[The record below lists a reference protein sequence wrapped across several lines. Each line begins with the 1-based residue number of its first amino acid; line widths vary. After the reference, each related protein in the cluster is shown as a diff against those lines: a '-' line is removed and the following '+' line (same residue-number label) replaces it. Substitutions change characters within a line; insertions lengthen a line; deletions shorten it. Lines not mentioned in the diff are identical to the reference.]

1 MRMNLINARKN
12 AKLTQEELAQFV
24 HLSRSHYAQIET
36 GAKNPSLRVA
46 LALKVALRE
55 TDDSIFDNDA
65 RIMAVRGRPCR

>member
-12 AKLTQEELAQFV
+12 AKLTQAELAQFV

-65 RIMAVRGRPCR
+65 RIRAVRGRPCR